1 MLERYID
8 LLVERFVADNCYP
21 ANFERLGWEWKK
33 TGSAEVVTVY
43 VYNDDDRSPIHG
55 YPQFPK
61 SGLLFRV
68 STDTELSNLT
78 HREMQLIGIGKAL

>member
-21 ANFERLGWEWKK
+21 AKFERLGWEWKK
-33 TGSAEVVTVY
+33 TGSTEVVTVH
-43 VYNDDDRSPIHG
+43 VYNDDKSPIHG

-61 SGLLFRV
+61 SGRFFRV
-68 STDTELSNLT
+68 PTDTELRTLT
-78 HREMQLIGIGKAL
+78 HREMQLAEIGQAL